1 MPGVTGRAR
10 VVGTRDLRASLPG
23 MEIVILLVAMGALY
37 AFMIVPQ
44 QRRMKAHQEL
54 IRSLEEGDIVVTNAG
69 IYGAVAEVED
79 AVVWLEVAPEVELK
93 VTKSAI
99 VEKVTDGDGDD
110 EDDEEMVD
118 AEDSDA

>member
-1 MPGVTGRAR
+1 
-10 VVGTRDLRASLPG
+10 

-54 IRSLEEGDIVVTNAG
+54 IRSLEEGDVVVTNAG

-79 AVVWLEVAPEVELK
+79 DVVWLEVAPEVELK

-99 VEKVTDGDGDD
+99 VEKVTDSDEDD
-110 EDDEEMVD
+110 EDDEDDNDDEEMVD
-118 AEDSDA
+118 AEDSDG

>member
-1 MPGVTGRAR
+1 
-10 VVGTRDLRASLPG
+10 
-23 MEIVILLVAMGALY
+23 MEILILLVAMGALY

-69 IYGAVAEVED
+69 IHGAVAEVED

-93 VTKSAI
+93 IAKSAI
-99 VEKVTDGDGDD
+99 VERVPDGEDGDD
-110 EDDEEMVD
+110 AGDEDDDAMVE

>member
-1 MPGVTGRAR
+1 
-10 VVGTRDLRASLPG
+10 
-23 MEIVILLVAMGALY
+23 MEILILLVAMGALY

-69 IYGAVAEVED
+69 IHGAVAEVED

-93 VTKSAI
+93 IAKSAI
-99 VEKVTDGDGDD
+99 VERVPDGEDGDD
-110 EDDEEMVD
+110 VGDEDDDAMVE

>member
-1 MPGVTGRAR
+1 
-10 VVGTRDLRASLPG
+10 
-23 MEIVILLVAMGALY
+23 MEILILLVAMGALY

-54 IRSLEEGDIVVTNAG
+54 IRSLEEGDLVVTNAG
-69 IYGAVAEVED
+69 IHGAVAEVED

-93 VTKSAI
+93 VSKSAI
-99 VEKVTDGDGDD
+99 VERVSDGDSDSSDDD
-110 EDDEEMVD
+110 EDEDDDALAD